1 MAKNIEAKKGFTI
14 IEVVLVLAIAGLIFL
29 MVFVAFPALQRS
41 QNDTRRQSDISRLST
56 QITNF
61 KTNNSNAI
69 PGKDAKNDNGTVT
82 ITGASIDTNAN
93 VGKRGTW
100 AYFYKNYLLTNGD
113 IFKDP
118 DGDSYNLDIVYCSKD
133 GTAAKPMSGLADGT
147 DCYEGAAQSGGTD
160 QSGETSGETTQSGKT
175 AQRYNTTFADQD
187 HTILV
192 VLGARC
198 DGEAAVAASGA
209 RNMALVYKREGGGTI
224 CIAN

>member
-69 PGKDAKNDNGTVT
+69 PGKEAKNDNGTVK
-82 ITGASIDTNAN
+82 ITGVSIDTDAN

-118 DGDSYNLDIVYCSKD
+118 DGDSYDLDIVYCSKD
-133 GTAAKPMSGLADGT
+133 GTAAKPMSGLDDGT
-147 DCYEGAAQSGGTD
+147 DCAEG
-160 QSGETSGETTQSGKT
+160 
-175 AQRYNTTFADQD
+175 AQRYDTTFAAQD

-198 DGEAAVAASGA
+198 DGEAAVAASGT
-209 RNMALVYKREGGGTI
+209 RNMALVYKKEGGGTI